1 MTIARILVVDDDAT
15 FRLTTAAL
23 LQADGH
29 EVETAADGQQAV
41 EALRA
46 RRFDLL
52 LVDLRMPGID
62 GIALV
67 EALRLWGFG
76 IPILMI
82 SGYGTVDAAVR
93 ALHLGADD
101 FLLKPVEPEVL
112 SARVTDLLERRPQPA
127 EASTTAVGI
136 IGHSAPMRE
145 LLERM
150 RRVAVTDT
158 TVLITGETGTG
169 KELVAR
175 GVHAMSLRSNKPFLA
190 VNCSAL
196 AEGLL
201 ESELFGHIRGAFTGA
216 VRDRAGVF
224 EAADGGTLF
233 LDEIGTTSPA
243 LQSRLLRAVQEK
255 EITRVG
261 ATNTTRVNARVI
273 AATNLELRGRVAEG
287 KFREDLYYRLA
298 VYPLNVPPLRDR
310 ATDIPLLVEHALG
323 QLRGRIGGASLSCSP
338 LAMRLLRQ
346 YTWPGNVRQLMAA
359 LESAAISAG
368 GNDRIEAQHLPEDV
382 RDAQDGGFQGGR
394 YRASEPADDERAA
407 IEAALEHTGGV
418 ISRAAELLGMGR
430 TTLWRKMRAYGINQ
444 SIDDVAWPLDSPDQD
459 LGESRPLPQ
468 SVTPD

>member
-1 MTIARILVVDDDAT
+1 MTSGKILVVDDDAT

-29 EVETAADGQQAV
+29 EVDTAADGQQAV
-41 EALRA
+41 ERLRD
-46 RRFDLL
+46 RQFDLL

-62 GIALV
+62 GIGLV
-67 EALRLWGFG
+67 EALRLWGHG

-82 SGYGTVDAAVR
+82 SGFGTVDAAVR
-93 ALHLGADD
+93 ALRVGVDD
-101 FLLKPVEPEVL
+101 FLLKPVEPDVL
-112 SARVTDLLERRPQPA
+112 SSRVTALLERRPQLA
-127 EASTTAVGI
+127 QIASNPGGIVGN
-136 IGHSAPMRE
+136 SAPMHA
-145 LLERM
+145 LLDRM
-150 RRVAVTDT
+150 RRVAVTES

-175 GVHAMSLRSNKPFLA
+175 GVHALSPRAKKSFLA

-201 ESELFGHIRGAFTGA
+201 ESELFGHVRGAFTGA
-216 VRDRAGVF
+216 ARDRAGVF

-233 LDEIGTTSPA
+233 LDEIGTTTPA
-243 LQSRLLRAVQEK
+243 LQSRLLRALQER

-261 ATNTTRVNARVI
+261 ATNTIRVDVRVV
-273 AATNLELRGRVAEG
+273 AATNLELRARVAEG

-298 VYPLNVPPLRDR
+298 VYPLNVPPLRER

-323 QLRGRIGGASLSCSP
+323 QLRGRFSKTTLSCSP

-346 YTWPGNVRQLMAA
+346 YSWPGNVRQLMAA

-368 GNDRIEAQHLPEDV
+368 DSGRIEAQHLPDDI
-382 RDAQDGGFQGGR
+382 RDAQDGGAQGAR
-394 YRASEPADDERAA
+394 YRAAAPADDERAA
-407 IEAALEHTGGV
+407 IEAALAHTGGTL
-418 ISRAAELLGMGR
+418 SRAADLLGMGR

-444 SIDDVAWPLDSPDQD
+444 ALDSPPPTIAQD
-459 LGESRPLPQ
+459 GE
-468 SVTPD
+468 PDSDAPNSIG